1 MCIRINDYQTSSR
14 RHIIDKNIIAGDIM
28 IYLDNAATTF
38 PKPKT
43 VYQEVMRA
51 MTEYGAN
58 PGRGSHSMA
67 VEGARIIYETRELM
81 AKLFNLDDPM
91 KVIFTFNATDGL
103 NQGIKGVLDPGDH
116 VITTTMEHNSVLRPI
131 KELEKYGIEN
141 TIVQCES
148 DGSISV
154 DDIESAI
161 KSSTKLI
168 VTTHVSNLTGTIMP
182 IGEIGQ
188 MCKRRGILYLVD
200 AAQSAG
206 VLDIDVKRD
215 NIDLLAV
222 PGHKG
227 LLGPQGTGA
236 LLINCDAE
244 IKHLK
249 EGGTGS
255 ESSSMI
261 QPNFY
266 PDKLEAGTHNLLG
279 IAGLN
284 AGLKYILNK
293 GTKSIYSHEK
303 MILDIFINGIR
314 ENGRINIYGP
324 EDINNRCGVVPINIE
339 DIDSSEVAYSLDD
352 KYGIA
357 VRPGL
362 HCAPLA
368 HKTIGTEKIG
378 AVRFSVGPFNNKS
391 DIMTA
396 IKALNEISK
405 N

>member
-1 MCIRINDYQTSSR
+1 
-14 RHIIDKNIIAGDIM
+14 M
-28 IYLDNAATTF
+28 IYLDNAATTY
-38 PKPKT
+38 PKPKS
-43 VYQEVMRA
+43 VYQNVMRA

-58 PGRGSHSMA
+58 PGRGSHAMA
-67 VEGARIIYETRELM
+67 IEGARVIYETRELM
-81 AKLFNLDDPM
+81 AQLFNLDDPM
-91 KVIFTFNATDGL
+91 RVIFTFNATDGL
-103 NQGIKGVLDPGDH
+103 NQAIKGVLNPGDH
-116 VITTTMEHNSVLRPI
+116 VITTSMEHNSVLRPI
-131 KELEKYGIEN
+131 KELEKYGVEN
-141 TIVQCES
+141 TIVQCAP
-148 DGSISV
+148 DGSV
-154 DDIESAI
+154 KVEDIEAAL
-161 KSSTKLI
+161 KNNTKMV

-182 IGEIGQ
+182 VEKIGQ
-188 MCKRRGILYLVD
+188 MCKMKNILYLVD
-200 AAQSAG
+200 GSQSAG
-206 VLDIDVKRD
+206 VLDVDMKRY

-244 IKHLK
+244 IKQLK

-266 PDKLEAGTHNLLG
+266 PDKLESGTHNLPG

-284 AGLKYILNK
+284 AGLKYILSK

-303 MILDIFINGIR
+303 NLLDIFINEMKKNVKIK
-314 ENGRINIYGP
+314 IYGP

-339 DIDSSEVAYSLDD
+339 GIDSSEVAYRLDTEFD
-352 KYGIA
+352 IA

-368 HKTIGTEKIG
+368 HKTIGTEKVG
-378 AVRFSVGPFNNKS
+378 AVRFGVGPFNTRT
-391 DIMTA
+391 DILA
-396 IKALNEISK
+396 AVKALNDISGI
-405 N
+405 

>member
-1 MCIRINDYQTSSR
+1 
-14 RHIIDKNIIAGDIM
+14 M
-28 IYLDNAATTF
+28 IYLDNAATTY

-43 VYQEVMRA
+43 VYQGVMRA

-58 PGRGSHSMA
+58 PGRGSHAMA
-67 VEGARIIYETRELM
+67 IEGARVIYETRELM
-81 AKLFNLDDPM
+81 AQLFNLDDPM

-103 NQGIKGVLDPGDH
+103 NQAIKGVLNPGDH

-141 TIVQCES
+141 TIIQCAK
-148 DGSISV
+148 DGSLDV
-154 DDIESAI
+154 EKIEANI
-161 KSSTKLI
+161 KINTKLV

-182 IGEIGQ
+182 VEKIGQ
-188 MCKRRGILYLVD
+188 LCKRKNILYLVD
-200 AAQSAG
+200 GSQSAG
-206 VLDIDVKRD
+206 VLDIDMKKF
-215 NIDLLAV
+215 NIDLLVV

-236 LLINCDAE
+236 LLINCDTE
-244 IKHLK
+244 IKQLK

-255 ESSSMI
+255 ESSSMF

-266 PDKLEAGTHNLLG
+266 PDKLESGTHNLPG

-284 AGLKYILNK
+284 AGLKYILSK

-303 MILDIFINGIR
+303 ELLDIFINELRKNPKI
-314 ENGRINIYGP
+314 EIYGP
-324 EDINNRCGVVPINIE
+324 KDINLRCGVVPINIL
-339 DIDSSEVAYSLDD
+339 DIDSSEVAFKLDNE
-352 KYGIA
+352 YNIA

-378 AVRFSVGPFNNKS
+378 AVRFGIGPFNKKT
-391 DIMTA
+391 DILA
-396 IKALNEISK
+396 AVKALNEISG

>member
-1 MCIRINDYQTSSR
+1 
-14 RHIIDKNIIAGDIM
+14 M
-28 IYLDNAATTF
+28 IYLDNAATSY
-38 PKPKT
+38 PKPKS

-58 PGRGSHSMA
+58 PGRGSHAMA
-67 VEGARIIYETRELM
+67 VEGARVIYETRELM
-81 AKLFNLDDPM
+81 AQLFNLDDPM

-103 NQGIKGVLDPGDH
+103 NQAIKGVLNPGDH
-116 VITTTMEHNSVLRPI
+116 VVTTTMEHNSVLRPI
-131 KELEKYGIEN
+131 KELERYGIEN
-141 TIVQCES
+141 TIVQCAA
-148 DGSISV
+148 DGSVNV
-154 DDIESAI
+154 DDIEAAV
-161 KSSTKLI
+161 KSNTKLV

-182 IGEIGQ
+182 VGEIGQ
-188 MCKRRGILYLVD
+188 MCRRRGVLYLVD
-200 AAQSAG
+200 GAQSAG
-206 VLDIDVKRD
+206 VLDIDVKKD

-244 IKHLK
+244 IKQMK

-255 ESSSMI
+255 ESSSMM
-261 QPNFY
+261 QPRFY
-266 PDKLEAGTHNLLG
+266 PDKLEAGTHNLPG

-293 GTKSIYSHEK
+293 GTKSVYSHEK
-303 MILDIFINGIR
+303 KLLDIFINEIKKNR
-314 ENGRINIYGP
+314 KIKIYGP
-324 EDINNRCGVVPINIE
+324 ENINNRCGVVPVNIE
-339 DIDSSEVAYSLDD
+339 GIDSSEVAYRLDTE
-352 KYGIA
+352 YGIA

-378 AVRFSVGPFNNKS
+378 AVRFSVGPFNKRT
-391 DIMTA
+391 DIITA
-396 IKALNEISK
+396 IKALNDISGI
-405 N
+405 

>member
-1 MCIRINDYQTSSR
+1 
-14 RHIIDKNIIAGDIM
+14 M
-28 IYLDNAATTF
+28 IYLDNAATTY

-43 VYQEVMRA
+43 VYQSVMRA

-58 PGRGSHSMA
+58 PGRGSHAMA
-67 VEGARIIYETRELM
+67 IEGARVIYETRELM
-81 AKLFNLDDPM
+81 AQLFNLDDPM

-103 NQGIKGVLDPGDH
+103 NQAIKGVLNPGDH
-116 VITTTMEHNSVLRPI
+116 VITTSMEHNSVLRPI
-131 KELEKYGIEN
+131 KEMEKYGVEN
-141 TIVQCES
+141 TIIQCAN
-148 DGSISV
+148 DGSLNV
-154 DDIESAI
+154 EDIEASI
-161 KSSTKLI
+161 KSNTRLV

-182 IGEIGQ
+182 IEEIGQ
-188 MCKRRGILYLVD
+188 MCKRKNVLYLVD
-200 AAQSAG
+200 GSQSAG
-206 VLDIDVKRD
+206 VLDIDMKKF

-244 IKHLK
+244 IKQLK

-255 ESSSMI
+255 ESSSMF

-266 PDKLEAGTHNLLG
+266 PDKLEAGTHNLPG

-303 MILDIFINGIR
+303 NLIEIFINELKKNPKI
-314 ENGRINIYGP
+314 EIYGP
-324 EDINNRCGVVPINIE
+324 GDINSRCGVVPINIL
-339 DIDSSEVAYSLDD
+339 DIDSSEVAYRLDTD
-352 KYGIA
+352 YNIA

-368 HKTIGTEKIG
+368 HKTIGTEKLG
-378 AVRFSVGPFNNKS
+378 AVRFGVGPFNKKS
-391 DIMTA
+391 DIIA
-396 IKALNEISK
+396 AVKALNEISDI
-405 N
+405 

>member
-1 MCIRINDYQTSSR
+1 
-14 RHIIDKNIIAGDIM
+14 M
-28 IYLDNAATTF
+28 IYLDNAATTY

-43 VYQEVMRA
+43 VYQSVMRA

-58 PGRGSHSMA
+58 PGRGSHAMA
-67 VEGARIIYETRELM
+67 IEGARVIYETRELM
-81 AKLFNLDDPM
+81 AQLFNLDDPM

-103 NQGIKGVLDPGDH
+103 NQAIKGVLNSGDH
-116 VITTTMEHNSVLRPI
+116 VITTSMEHNSVLRPI
-131 KELEKYGIEN
+131 KEMEKYGVEN
-141 TIVQCES
+141 TIVQCAK
-148 DGSISV
+148 DGRV
-154 DDIESAI
+154 KVEDIEASVR
-161 KSSTKLI
+161 SNTKLV

-182 IGEIGQ
+182 IEEIGQ
-188 MCKRRGILYLVD
+188 MCKNKNILYLVD
-200 AAQSAG
+200 GSQSAG
-206 VLDIDVKRD
+206 VMEIDMNKF

-236 LLINCDAE
+236 LLINCEAD
-244 IKHLK
+244 IKQLK

-255 ESSSMI
+255 ESSSML

-266 PDKLEAGTHNLLG
+266 PDKLEAGTHNLPG

-303 MILDIFINGIR
+303 NLLDIFLNELKKNAKI
-314 ENGRINIYGP
+314 EIYGP
-324 EDINNRCGVVPINIE
+324 EDIDYRCGVVPINIL
-339 DIDSSEVAYSLDD
+339 DMDSSEVAYRLDTE
-352 KYGIA
+352 YNIA

-368 HKTIGTEKIG
+368 HKTIGTEKLG
-378 AVRFSVGPFNNKS
+378 AVRFGIGPFNKRT
-391 DIMTA
+391 DIMA
-396 IKALNEISK
+396 AVKALNEISGT
-405 N
+405 